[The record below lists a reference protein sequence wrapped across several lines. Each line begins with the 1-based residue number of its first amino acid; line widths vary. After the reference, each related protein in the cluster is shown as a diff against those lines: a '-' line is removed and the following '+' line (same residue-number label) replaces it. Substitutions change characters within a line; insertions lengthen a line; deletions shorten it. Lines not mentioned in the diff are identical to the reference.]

1 MASQWYWSR
10 GQERF
15 GPFAAPAFVAQLK
28 GGTVQPTDLVWTE
41 SMTEWKTA
49 GSVSAVAKYLPGHQ
63 PAPAQQTR
71 LQPARVLGAPPQAA
85 PVYEVA
91 AGEAATSS
99 VSYFNPVAGLPP
111 RAAEALRG
119 HASPVGD
126 VSDWPL
132 DDARVM
138 DFRQAFKLRQAVM
151 QSANLAKLLMALNA
165 IGAAILLIVALF
177 TLSEGRHNSGGVAV
191 ALMVAD
197 LFVTAFA
204 VLYGL
209 AWKATLKS
217 QRWAPVTVTTLLSI
231 GTAFSVISTL
241 IGSANSNRSDTQFT
255 AVIVVVI
262 SLVIGGAFIAVAA
275 KGITAIPKY
284 LQTPAWCQELLSKT
298 TV

>member
-1 MASQWYWSR
+1 MASEWYWSR

-15 GPFAAPAFVAQLK
+15 GPFAAPAFIAQLK
-28 GGTVQPTDLVWTE
+28 DGTVQPADLVWTE
-41 SMTEWKTA
+41 SMTEWKAA
-49 GSVSAVAKYLPGHQ
+49 GSVAAVAKYLPARQ
-63 PAPAQQTR
+63 PAAASAQPQPAQPQS
-71 LQPARVLGAPPQAA
+71 AEPQA
-85 PVYEVA
+85 VYEPA
-91 AGEAATSS
+91 AEESPAAS
-99 VSYFNPVAGLPP
+99 VGYFNPVAGLPP
-111 RAAEALRG
+111 RAADALRG
-119 HASPVGD
+119 HANPVGD

-165 IGAAILLIVALF
+165 IGAAILLVFALF

-231 GTAFSVISTL
+231 GTAFSIISTM

-284 LQTPAWCQELLSKT
+284 LQTPAWCQELLSQT